1 MSLYLYGGATL
12 SVSKKIDISSSGLGM
27 DPPHCQKEE
36 QGYQSHILPTIK
48 SVPAKK
54 TSKEKKNLPRTKAI
68 ICPPHAPRAIGA
80 CWARCK
86 NGPLKC
92 LLCQYGY
99 AVTPSSA
106 PLELPHMG
114 STTGSMANACV
125 PGLLVGICMSTL
137 GYGRSYG
144 QQMTPIPMNV
154 RRERVE

>member
-1 MSLYLYGGATL
+1 MSLYSYRGATF

-27 DPPHCQKEE
+27 DPPHRQKEE
-36 QGYQSHILPTIK
+36 RGYQSHILPTIK

-68 ICPPHAPRAIGA
+68 MCPPHAPRAIGA
-80 CWARCK
+80 CQARCK

-99 AVTPSSA
+99 VVMPSSA
-106 PLELPHMG
+106 PLELPRMG
-114 STTGSMANACV
+114 STTGSVANACI
-125 PGLLVGICMSTL
+125 PGLLVGICMSIL
-137 GYGRSYG
+137 GYGCSYG
-144 QQMTPIPMNV
+144 QRMTPILMNV